1 MPGAGTLTEE
11 RRAADGAGASGPRPA
26 GAPRERRPAPATA
39 SARRGRALLVS
50 AVPIVCLFLL
60 WELTSRAGWL
70 NATLLTP
77 PSRALYEVWNYVIT
91 GAILPH
97 LEASLK
103 RGGAGLAIAIA
114 VGIPLGLF
122 IGSVKAVSRAA
133 SPVIE
138 FLRQLP
144 PLAMLPVFLL
154 FLGLGFRAQ
163 VAIVIWAAI
172 WPILLNT
179 ITGARGVDVRLIK
192 AAHTLGA
199 SRRDVFLKVALP
211 AALPMTMTGIR
222 LGASYAFL
230 VLVAAEMVGADSG
243 LGFLI
248 LNNQYTFR
256 IPQMYAAILILAAL
270 GVALNYSL
278 MFLERRLTPWQGY
291 T

>member
-1 MPGAGTLTEE
+1 MQAKGSDAAGEST
-11 RRAADGAGASGPRPA
+11 GAGAPVA
-26 GAPRERRPAPATA
+26 GDPAPAPWGLWRA
-39 SARRGRALLVS
+39 AGRLLVTFL
-50 AVPIVCLFLL
+50 PIGGLFLV
-60 WELTSRAGWL
+60 WEFVVYVGWFKP
-70 NATLLTP
+70 TLLSP
-77 PSRALYEVWNYVIT
+77 PSQAFREVWTYFSS

-97 LEASLK
+97 LGASLR
-103 RGGAGLAIAIA
+103 RGALGFSIAA
-114 VGIPLGLF
+114 LVGVPLGLF
-122 IGSVKAVSRAA
+122 IGSVRLVSLAA

-179 ITGARGVDVRLIK
+179 ITGARGVDERLKK
-192 AAHTLGA
+192 AARTLGA
-199 SRRDVFLKVALP
+199 GRRDIFLKVALP
-211 AALPMTMTGIR
+211 SALPTIMTGVR

-248 LNNQYTFR
+248 LNNQYTFK
-256 IPQMYAAILILAAL
+256 IPQMYAAILILALL
-270 GVALNYSL
+270 GVILNYGL
-278 MFLERRLTPWQGY
+278 IALERHLTPWRGHA
-291 T
+291 